1 MQRFFRS
8 GKKPADRHKEF
19 SVHQSWRGCEF
30 DIHSVDTL
38 KELLAKRTPNR
49 YQPLV
54 ALLRSALRHRVMI
67 IADGKEW
74 QRTHETIN
82 PALRAAALASDYGP
96 LIVAVAEAAF
106 ANISPSSKGSSL
118 PAAPIEIV
126 VEPLMRKITL
136 SILGHLLFGGALHL
150 DEAEYLEATLTR
162 ATEGVRRGIH
172 PWINAGLGAVFNALH
187 VVRHQPVF
195 LPKAQRKA
203 MGEILRWIG
212 GAIDEIDRRGPTAP
226 RPPLLAGLE
235 SRYSELS
242 ASERRRCIAAEF
254 AMMFIAGI
262 ETTASAL
269 TMAIAEIARD
279 PTVREFVT
287 REARQQPD
295 PESAGRAPSAAVRFP
310 SIQYPYIH
318 CVFRETLRRH
328 TIVPTFLRETEKEYE
343 VCPVTAQT
351 ESTSPQAIT
360 PESRDAVRIPPGSTL
375 RYLPVQGHM
384 RRGVWTDPHRFDPS
398 RFARPLN
405 AEQTRNYI
413 PFGFGPQRCP
423 GHAIATAESI
433 LILAT
438 FFKNFDVEVRDARR
452 AIAMERNAVFTN
464 RPVGITVR
472 VSRASATA

>member
-1 MQRFFRS
+1 MPRFFRS

-19 SVHQSWRGCEF
+19 SVHKSWRGCEF

-38 KELLAKRTPNR
+38 KELLAKSTPNR

-54 ALLRSALRHRVMI
+54 ALLRTALRHRVMI

-96 LIVAVAEAAF
+96 LVVAVAEAAF
-106 ANISPSSKGSSL
+106 ANISPSSKSSPL
-118 PAAPIEIV
+118 PVPPIEIA

-136 SILGHLLFGGALHL
+136 SILGQLLFGRALHL

-162 ATEGVRRGIH
+162 ATEGVKRGIH
-172 PWINAGLGAVFNALH
+172 TGINAGLGAVFNALH
-187 VVRHQPVF
+187 VVRHQPLF

-212 GAIDEIDRRGPTAP
+212 AAIDEIDERGPTAP

-235 SRYSELS
+235 NRYSELS
-242 ASERRRCIAAEF
+242 ASERQRCIAAEF

-279 PTVREFVT
+279 PTVRDYVT

-343 VCPVTAQT
+343 VCPVNTRA
-351 ESTSPQAIT
+351 ESTT
-360 PESRDAVRIPPGSTL
+360 PELRDAVRIPPGSTL

-405 AEQTRNYI
+405 PEQTRHYI

-438 FFKNFDVEVRDARR
+438 FFKNFNVDVRDARR

-464 RPVGITVR
+464 RPVGVAVR
-472 VSRASATA
+472 VSRTAATA